1 MKRLVIIIL
10 IALVVLA
17 GAIYFLDQYWIHR
30 YDSLIAR
37 EAAAHHIDPDL
48 VWSIVYEETYFSP
61 WKKGRDGEIGLMQVT
76 PGVARDWAAESGVAP
91 MEQRTSMDTAT
102 FLRDPERNVQI
113 GCWYLEKAD
122 QDYRNS
128 PGREARILAFYN
140 AGPSRAAEWSRVM
153 SGAPPLTEQEFI
165 ARIDIASTRAY
176 VTSILD
182 RYHRVK
188 SAKNAAPAQ
197 VGMISSRAWIKET
210 WPFGGRNNFDDRL
223 WSRFTA
229 PSALLTTVSPSD
241 TALHS
246 TICALRK
253 TK

>member
-1 MKRLVIIIL
+1 MKRLLIIVL
-10 IALVVLA
+10 IVLVVLA
-17 GAIYFLDQYWIHR
+17 GGLYLLDQYWIHR

-37 EAAAHHIDPDL
+37 EAAAHRIDPDL

-61 WKKGRDGEIGLMQVT
+61 WKKGRNGEIGLMQVT
-76 PGVARDWAAESGVAP
+76 PVVAREWAAESGVAP
-91 MEQRTSMDTAT
+91 MEQRTSMDTQT

-128 PGREARILAFYN
+128 PGREARILAAYN
-140 AGPSRAAEWSRVM
+140 AGPSRAAEWSRVA

-182 RYHRVK
+182 RYHRVR
-188 SAKNAAPAQ
+188 SAKNSAPAS
-197 VGMISSRAWIKET
+197 VGFAPHGRDLRASEVLPNRDRFGFLIFRATSGMVPRESGLDPRSHTKFHET
-210 WPFGGRNNFDDRL
+210 RPG
-223 WSRFTA
+223 
-229 PSALLTTVSPSD
+229 
-241 TALHS
+241 
-246 TICALRK
+246 
-253 TK
+253 